1 MPQGDSF
8 SQILQGFKNVT
19 CTGHVIGLQMC
30 SWLPKYPEYVGVPF
44 THSFQTLSFPNT
56 DLEADGAERT
66 LHVLKELLKT
76 TVLTMAAA
84 DLGGEC

>member
-1 MPQGDSF
+1 M
-8 SQILQGFKNVT
+8 
-19 CTGHVIGLQMC
+19 
-30 SWLPKYPEYVGVPF
+30 GVPF

-56 DLEADGAERT
+56 DLEAGGAERT